1 VPGILAS
8 VLASFAGWAVTVPLE
23 GHVSDTTNLIVG
35 FVVSGVVFVPSFVWI
50 KRMRDGG

>member
-8 VLASFAGWAVTVPLE
+8 VVASAVGWGITIVLE

-35 FVVSGVVFVPSFVWI
+35 FVISSIVFVPSFVWI